1 MLMYNHMEL
10 LTVNTT
16 IRQMIRQQFRH
27 MVSKQQQ
34 DDVAQDLMEKIIRK
48 KLQHNPDKGTLKS
61 WLYSLIYNHLTDI
74 FRKKKRLPVV
84 GSLELQQE
92 PEDISSTTM
101 AYEMEHIDKFKQYQL
116 ILSTESERNRQIIK
130 LFYEQRLTDKQ
141 IGEQLSMEPSA
152 VTMRR
157 SRARERIKRKYRTRH
172 DC

>member
-1 MLMYNHMEL
+1 MYNHMEL

-48 KLQHNPDKGTLKS
+48 QLQHNPDRGTLKS

-74 FRKKKRLPVV
+74 FRKKKRTPVV
-84 GSLELQQE
+84 GSLELHKE
-92 PEDISSTTM
+92 PEDSGSSAM
-101 AYEMEHIDKFKQYQL
+101 DYEMEHLERLRQYQV
-116 ILSTESERNRQIIK
+116 ILATESERNRQIIE
-130 LFYEQRLTDKQ
+130 LFYEQRLTDRQ
-141 IGEQLSMEPSA
+141 IGEQLNMEASA

-157 SRARERIKRKYRTRH
+157 SRARERMKRKYRTGR
-172 DC
+172 DY